1 METPE
6 IIISRAIAQSY
17 NSSIHEELNSIL
29 LKLESKTLEEF
40 LNGEKSEEI
49 RSIDNEIRNIVT
61 SNVHT
66 FRNES
71 EDKIAIVAQIIFT
84 VKEYLQKGIS
94 NGDVRAVLI
103 FLGVNCYL
111 QIEIEKLLSE
121 DELEETNTQIVS
133 EKIIKILKSINLTTQ
148 VLPDAPY
155 HEKEM
160 MKEYSEGFSENNIA
174 KTYKLIEAI
183 ERGGRG
189 FHFNFL
195 LENLLS
201 FLYKINFTCFVNVLS
216 SLKSPNE
223 FVFYLQSLKKEE
235 LLKIANESTISNKW
249 LNFEIIRQIIEK
261 ENKES
266 YEELEIES
274 IKAVIGRIENVDF
287 GFLKQTIKYFHR
299 SKLFNASLGT
309 FLVSIEESKIEEI
322 ISKCFTIDKYSFNLE
337 ARDVLREQFIKLAS
351 IDQFDFFHTL
361 VFNKW
366 KLYFDIIHSTED
378 FYQNGLLITD
388 FANFVVYYHTN
399 LTDDNTLILMIDE
412 LIEKVRFIDSEWT
425 CSSSQQITKFHLYH
439 SELFLL
445 TYAYRN
451 KKLNVPQLL
460 GKYEELINNRIH
472 LSRYVS
478 EETSNFLNQGR
489 QNIDWINEYA
499 V

>member
-6 IIISRAIAQSY
+6 IIISQAITQSY
-17 NSSIHEELNSIL
+17 NSSIHEELNNIL

-49 RSIDNEIRNIVT
+49 LVIDNEIRNIIT
-61 SNVHT
+61 SNIHT

-84 VKEYLQKGIS
+84 VKEYLQKGILS
-94 NGDVRAVLI
+94 GDVRAVLI

-121 DELEETNTQIVS
+121 DELENTKTQIVS

-148 VLPDAPY
+148 ALPDAPY

-160 MKEYSEGFSENNIA
+160 MKEHSEGFADNNIA

-201 FLYKINFTCFVNVLS
+201 FLYKINFIHFINVLS
-216 SLKSPNE
+216 FLKNPNE
-223 FVFYLQSLKKEE
+223 FVFYLQSLKKED

-249 LNFEIIRQIIEK
+249 LNFEIIRQIIKK

-266 YEELEIES
+266 YEELEIDS
-274 IKAVIGRIENVDF
+274 IKAVLGRITNID
-287 GFLKQTIKYFHR
+287 FLKQTIKYFHR
-299 SKLFNASLGT
+299 SKLFNASLGA
-309 FLVSIEESKIEEI
+309 FLASIEESKIQEI
-322 ISKCFTIDKYSFNLE
+322 LSECFTIDKYSFNLE
-337 ARDVLREQFIKLAS
+337 ARDALREQFIKLAS
-351 IDQFDFFHTL
+351 DDQFDFFHTL

-366 KLYFDIIHSTED
+366 KLYFETIHSTED
-378 FYQNGLLITD
+378 FYQNGLLVTD

-399 LTDDNTLILMIDE
+399 LTDDKTLIPMIEE

-425 CSSSQQITKFHLYH
+425 CSSSQQITRFHLYH

-451 KKLNVPQLL
+451 KKLRVPQLL
-460 GKYEELINNRIH
+460 ERYEELINNRIH

-478 EETSNFLNQGR
+478 EETSSLLNQGR